1 MQIELVGCT
10 SAGKSTL
17 VAQVTEAARA
27 EGIDLLLADEF
38 ALDQL
43 GLGHLRKR
51 WLRAVVVHIVAFWGC
66 VSKGWRHVRF
76 VKFAYREAATHEIY
90 RGGSSGTNCARYS
103 SNLDATK

>member
-17 VAQVTEAARA
+17 AAQITEAARA
-27 EGIDLLLADEF
+27 EGIDLMLADEY

-66 VSKGWRHVRF
+66 VSKGWRSRPIHQVLPLANCVTR
-76 VKFAYREAATHEIY
+76 KF
-90 RGGSSGTNCARYS
+90 RGVSSGINCEKFS
-103 SNLDATK
+103 SNSDATK